1 MGCAVAQT
9 NDPLK
14 SAQAQALLGDPAK
27 LKRLLSSPEV
37 RKLAQLLEQTSG
49 GGLKQAAGAA
59 KAGNP
64 KQLTELM
71 QGLSASPEGAAL
83 MQDLQGKLEK

>member
-14 SAQAQALLGDPAK
+14 SAQAQALLNNPAR
-27 LKRLLSSPEV
+27 LKALLSSPEV
-37 RKLAQLLEQTSG
+37 RQLAQLLDQSSG

-64 KQLTELM
+64 ERLTALM
-71 QGLSASPEGAAL
+71 RGLSASSEGAAL
-83 MQDLQGKLEK
+83 MQKLQGKLEK